1 MIANRP
7 DKDPPTVWCLTDDRA
22 GNRSQCLG
30 VADAL
35 GWAYQVKDLDYGGL
49 SSLPNLLLGA
59 SFAGLKEQS
68 RARLAPPWPDLV
80 IAAGRRTA
88 PPARRIGRLASS
100 GCFLAQIMHP
110 GAGAGDFGLIAQPRH
125 DSHVGGGNILPMTG
139 APHQLTAAGLEEE
152 AKRWKGRFDDLPR
165 PWIAVVV
172 GGTTRRR
179 RFTGAMA
186 RELGSAASKMAL
198 STGGSLL
205 VTTSRRT
212 GDAVEDLIGALAA
225 PNRVY
230 RWGQGKN
237 EGDEKE
243 NPYLGYL
250 ALADAVV
257 VTGDS
262 VSMCS
267 EACAGTAPVYIF
279 APPALTVP
287 KHARLH
293 ADLYEQGYARPM
305 NGVLEDW
312 THPPLNP
319 AAEIAAAIRERL
331 GV

>member
-1 MIANRP
+1 MKN
-7 DKDPPTVWCLTDDRA
+7 PPTVWILTDDRA

-35 GWAYQVKDLDYGGL
+35 GWTYQVKELDYGGL
-49 SSLPNLLLGA
+49 SSLPNFLLGA

-68 RARLAPPWPDLV
+68 RAGLGPPWPDLV

-88 PPARRIGRLASS
+88 PVARKIGRLAGP

-125 DSHVGGGNILPMTG
+125 DSRSGGGNIFPMTG
-139 APHQLTAAGLEEE
+139 APHQLTPARLEEE
-152 AKRWKGRFDDLPR
+152 AKRWNGRFDDLPR
-165 PWIAVVV
+165 PWIAVIV
-172 GGTTRRR
+172 GGSTRRR

-186 RELGSAASKMAL
+186 RDLGAVVSKMAL
-198 STGGSLL
+198 AAGGSLL

-212 GDAVEDLIGALAA
+212 GDATESLVNAIDA
-225 PNRVY
+225 PRRVY
-230 RWGQGKN
+230 KWGQGED
-237 EGDEKE
+237 EGGE
-243 NPYLGYL
+243 NPYLGYMS
-250 ALADAVV
+250 LADAVV

-262 VSMCS
+262 ASMCS
-267 EACAGTAPVYIF
+267 EACAGTSPVYIF
-279 APPALTVP
+279 APPALTVA

-305 NGVLEDW
+305 NGILEDW

-319 AAEIAAAIRERL
+319 AAGVAAAIRERL